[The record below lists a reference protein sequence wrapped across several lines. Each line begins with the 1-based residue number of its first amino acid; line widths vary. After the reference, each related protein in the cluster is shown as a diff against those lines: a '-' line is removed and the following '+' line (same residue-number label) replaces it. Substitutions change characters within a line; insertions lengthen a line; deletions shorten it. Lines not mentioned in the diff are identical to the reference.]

1 MLVYYEVEYAGV
13 RWSMLVHGGV
23 SWCTMRWSML
33 VYYEVE
39 YAGVRWSMLVHGG
52 VSWCTMRWSMLN
64 PTQRLPCSEGETL
77 TCHLMI
83 SHAHFRKVEQ
93 LPLLCIEI

>member
-1 MLVYYEVEYAGV
+1 MLVYYEVEYAG
-13 RWSMLVHGGV
+13 S
-23 SWCTMRWSML
+23 RWSML

-39 YAGVRWSMLVHGG
+39 YAGVRWSMLVYYEVEYAG
-52 VSWCTMRWSMLN
+52 VRWSMLN

>member
-13 RWSMLVHGGV
+13 
-23 SWCTMRWSML
+23 
-33 VYYEVE
+33 
-39 YAGVRWSMLVHGG
+39 
-52 VSWCTMRWSMLN
+52 RWSMLN